1 MRGATTVW
9 RLKISRRLKKSPR
22 RLRKVI
28 DWLPFLPDATSG
40 RNLRAEAARAVVRDA
55 AAAAIRSPTIKRAKT
70 LKNRQLLS
78 GGRQKTARLM
88 R

>member
-28 DWLPFLPDATSG
+28 DWVIGSVPQTDMEQIRQAA
-40 RNLRAEAARAVVRDA
+40 RRAAEAAVCYIRDGADTAVDRY
-55 AAAAIRSPTIKRAKT
+55 K
-70 LKNRQLLS
+70 
-78 GGRQKTARLM
+78 G
-88 R
+88 